1 MKSWKIY
8 LLVFMLAGC
17 AQQPISQ
24 QQAEVKPVARDVAQ
38 PEEKEVEPKQ
48 QVDPRVAYLKDAA
61 LLSGHKLEN
70 FYEVNDL
77 FGVMKALQD
86 GRLTTSDLK
95 DALFYFKDPDGYDSG
110 YLYNSTY
117 FKCIQVIE
125 LGEFENDSGEKVPL
139 YQALYTNSQIEMTLT
154 VIWAGTRPLQGQK
167 LNVDFLTFYKA
178 DTYKNKKDEDLTEV
192 IFWRPKWAGS
202 NGYSYY

>member
-1 MKSWKIY
+1 MKFWKTY
-8 LLVFMLAGC
+8 LFVFMLAGC

-24 QQAEVKPVARDVAQ
+24 QQAEVKPVAHDVAQ
-38 PEEKEVEPKQ
+38 SEQKEVEPKQ
-48 QVDPRVAYLKDAA
+48 QVDPRVAYLKDQA
-61 LLSGHKLEN
+61 LVSGHKLEN
-70 FYEVNDL
+70 FYEVDGL
-77 FGVMKALQD
+77 FEVMKALQD
-86 GRLTTSDLK
+86 GKLTTSDLK

-125 LGEFENDSGEKVPL
+125 LGEVENDSGDKVPL
-139 YQALYTNSQIEMTLT
+139 YQALYTNSQIEMTVT
-154 VIWAGTRPLQGQK
+154 VIWAETRPLQGQK

-192 IFWRPKWAGS
+192 IFFRPKWAGS

>member
-1 MKSWKIY
+1 MKFWKIY
-8 LLVFMLAGC
+8 LFVVILTGC
-17 AQQPISQ
+17 TQQPITVQ
-24 QQAEVKPVARDVAQ
+24 QSELEPVARS
-38 PEEKEVEPKQ
+38 EEKKEESRQ
-48 QVDPRVAYLKDAA
+48 QVDPRVAYLKDQA
-61 LLSGHKLEN
+61 LLAGHKLEK
-70 FYEVNDL
+70 FYEVDSL

-95 DALFYFKDPDGYDSG
+95 DALFYFKDPVGYDSG

-117 FKCIQVIE
+117 FKCIQVIDM
-125 LGEFENDSGEKVPL
+125 GEVENDSGDKVPV
-139 YQALYTNSQIEMTLT
+139 YQALYTNPKIEMTVT

-167 LNVDFLTFYKA
+167 LNVDFLGFSRA
-178 DTYKNKKDEDLTEV
+178 DTYKNKKDEDRTEV